1 MLKRETIY
9 SMNVRLV
16 AFAIFLAL
24 ISLST
29 SQQIIPFQIGQ
40 EIIRNV
46 QPGHLTID
54 LGDGY
59 NESFDLPN
67 SEKSYYIEVNEPGYG
82 DILLT
87 TRS

>member
-1 MLKRETIY
+1 
-9 SMNVRLV
+9 MNFRLV

-29 SQQIIPFQIGQ
+29 SQQIIPFRTGQ

-59 NESFDLPN
+59 NVSFDLAD
-67 SEKSYYIEVNEPGYG
+67 SVKSYDIGVMEPH
-82 DILLT
+82 
-87 TRS
+87 

>member
-9 SMNVRLV
+9 SMNFRLV

-29 SQQIIPFQIGQ
+29 SQQIIPFQTGQ

-59 NESFDLPN
+59 NVSFDLAD
-67 SEKSYYIEVNEPGYG
+67 SVKSYDIGVMEPH
-82 DILLT
+82 
-87 TRS
+87 